1 MPAEGGSLMAELTRE
16 RIAELRA
23 QAKMYPYADMLIDTE
38 KEAALWYLGAR

>member
-1 MPAEGGSLMAELTRE
+1 MAELTRE